1 MAPDAAVLLT
11 DAQERSAP
19 AACESLSRAGYRVG
33 AASSERP
40 APGRWSHFCDKR
52 FDVPDPRLDSRGFAQ
67 ALAEIG
73 DRQRFA
79 ALMPGSDAALL
90 AISSHRELFPAT
102 IELGLPPREVVDACV
117 SKASLAQSAAAG
129 LAVPETLAC
138 ADRDEALGAAAQ
150 LGYPVLLKHRRM
162 MISEDGS
169 IRQRG
174 SVLAAD
180 EAALEE
186 RLPEL
191 GYPCLL
197 QRWARGPL
205 YSIGG
210 VFAAGRFLGLA
221 ASRYVRTWPPDAG
234 SVSFSETLK
243 APAPLLDRVG
253 ALVSAVRWEG
263 IFELELIE
271 TASGEFA
278 AIDFNP
284 RLYGSLALAIDA
296 GASLPAIW
304 CDWLLRQRSARRT
317 ARPGVCY
324 RWTDADVRH
333 VPVLLRCRRLAAAAA
348 VLRPRR
354 KTAHP
359 YLRRRDPAPAVARL
373 TQVLRNGVAG
383 RTGRVASGSPG
394 PS

>member
-33 AASSERP
+33 AASSERS
-40 APGRWSHFCDKR
+40 APGRWSHFCDER
-52 FDVPDPRLDSRGFAQ
+52 FDVPDPRLDSRAFAE
-67 ALAEIG
+67 ALAAIG
-73 DRQRFA
+73 DRHRFV

-90 AISSHRELFPAT
+90 AISSHRDLFPASV
-102 IELGLPPREVVDACV
+102 ELGLPPREAVDACV
-117 SKASLAQSAAAG
+117 SKASLEESAAVG
-129 LAVPETLAC
+129 LAVPETVAC
-138 ADRDEALGAAAQ
+138 ADRDEALGAAARF
-150 LGYPVLLKHRRM
+150 GYPVLLKHRRT
-162 MISEDGS
+162 MISEDGG

-180 EAALEE
+180 EAALEG
-186 RLPEL
+186 RLPGF

-197 QRWARGPL
+197 QRWARGPI
-205 YSIGG
+205 YSIAG
-210 VFAAGRFLGLA
+210 VFATGGFLGLA

-234 SVSFSETLK
+234 SVSYSETLTV
-243 APAPLLDRVG
+243 PAPLLARVE
-253 ALVSAVRWEG
+253 ALVSATRWEG

-271 TASGEFA
+271 TASGEFS

-284 RLYGSLALAIDA
+284 RLYGSLALAVNA

-304 CDWLLRQRSARRT
+304 CDWLLRRRVAIRT

-324 RWTDADVRH
+324 RWADADVRH
-333 VPVLLRCRRLAAAAA
+333 VPMLLRRRRLAAAAA

-354 KTAHP
+354 RTAHP
-359 YLRRRDPAPAVARL
+359 YLRRSDPAPAVARL
-373 TQVLRNGVAG
+373 IQVLRHGVAG
-383 RTGRVASGSPG
+383 TGRAASGLPG